1 VTFSSPPTL
10 DFSINSH
17 LAMSFRSH
25 YGFRPYVPVAK
36 RRLQAQKAAKKL
48 AGKGR
53 ALSPVQI
60 EGRAIA
66 TTFWGQAWCKNL
78 ESYSD
83 YANRLPRG
91 RTYVRNGSVI
101 DLQIAAGTVTALVQ
115 GSSLY
120 TVKIKIAP
128 LAAKR
133 WTAFKKRCAGRV
145 TNLLDLL
152 QGRLSKE
159 ILADLTAHETG
170 LFPAPAEI
178 DLGCS
183 CPDWAD
189 MCKHVAAALYGV
201 GARLDHDP
209 ALFFTLREID
219 MQELITAASTAAT
232 NDLTGT
238 ATADTA
244 LADADLAAIFGVELD
259 TAVTA
264 PTPAVSPPTGT
275 AGPRPRGRKSAK
287 TATHPAIKRGATPR
301 VTRKV
306 KTTAATTAI
315 HGPLKAVS
323 KKKKVAK
330 KKKAKKPSALRARRS
345 PSR

>member
-1 VTFSSPPTL
+1 
-10 DFSINSH
+10 
-17 LAMSFRSH
+17 MSFRSN
-25 YGFRPYVPVAK
+25 YGFRPYVPVAQ

-48 AGKGR
+48 AGKGC

-120 TVKIKIAP
+120 TITIKIAP
-128 LAAKR
+128 LAATR
-133 WTAFKKRCAGRV
+133 WSAFKDRCAGRV

-159 ILADLTAHETG
+159 ILADLTAHDTG

-201 GARLDHDP
+201 GGRLDKEP
-209 ALFFTLREID
+209 ALFFTLRGVD
-219 MQELITAASTAAT
+219 MQELISAASTAAT
-232 NDLTGT
+232 ADLSG
-238 ATADTA
+238 AAAADTA

-259 TAVTA
+259 TAVAAPAPGRPTA
-264 PTPAVSPPTGT
+264 PSQAASR
-275 AGPRPRGRKSAK
+275 ARGRHTAK
-287 TATHPAIKRGATPR
+287 PAADPATMPGAKPGVAR
-301 VTRKV
+301 QV
-306 KTTAATTAI
+306 KTTDTAPAKR
-315 HGPLKAVS
+315 GPLTP
-323 KKKKVAK
+323 VAK
-330 KKKAKKPSALRARRS
+330 KKKTTKKKAKKTSTSRPRLLRS
-345 PSR
+345 T